1 MTTPGPQATHVRGRL
16 NLDAVETS
24 LRHLQR
30 LVGDPSSDLGLA
42 RDPLDDRVV
51 DNMLAGYAFVDALVA
66 EGVDVLA
73 LGQLR
78 HLLEM
83 NTLVLCGTDPARRVQ
98 YARHLQ
104 ATERRFY
111 EEPGGG
117 IEDLVEWHAR
127 HRRDPVWDLAAGA
140 CARILGKPQLF
151 VEGNHRTA
159 ALVMSYLLL
168 RAGLP
173 PFVLAP
179 GCAASYFE
187 LSSEIRSIDKG
198 APGAFFPL
206 AGIAHR
212 LAELLTR
219 HADPRYLRL

>member
-1 MTTPGPQATHVRGRL
+1 V
-16 NLDAVETS
+16 
-24 LRHLQR
+24 QR
-30 LVGDPSSDLGLA
+30 LVGDPASDLGLA
-42 RDPLDDRVV
+42 RDPLDDRVI
-51 DNMLAGYAFVDALVA
+51 DNMLAGYTFVDALVA

-73 LGQLR
+73 MGQLR

-83 NTLVLCGTDPARRVQ
+83 NTLVLCGTDPARREM

-127 HRRDPVWDLAAGA
+127 HRRDPVWELAAGA

-168 RAGLP
+168 RAGQP
-173 PFVLAP
+173 PFVLDP
-179 GCAASYFE
+179 DCAARYFE

-206 AGIAHR
+206 AGIAYR
-212 LAELLTR
+212 LAALLTR
-219 HADPRYLRL
+219 HADPRHLRS

>member
-1 MTTPGPQATHVRGRL
+1 M
-16 NLDAVETS
+16 
-24 LRHLQR
+24 QR
-30 LVGDPSSDLGLA
+30 LVASTPPATLGAA

-73 LGQLR
+73 MGQLR

-83 NTLVLCGTDPARRVQ
+83 NTLVLCGTDPARRV
-98 YARHLQ
+98 RTP
-104 ATERRFY
+104 ATLRRRSGASTKSR
-111 EEPGGG
+111 GGG

-140 CARILGKPQLF
+140 YVRIAEQAPALRRGQPPNGRPGHELPPAS
-151 VEGNHRTA
+151 RRPA
-159 ALVMSYLLL
+159 AL
-168 RAGLP
+168 RAH
-173 PFVLAP
+173 
-179 GCAASYFE
+179 AADSAAGYFE
-187 LSSEIRSIDKG
+187 LSSELRSIDKG

-212 LAELLTR
+212 LAALLTR
-219 HADPRYLRL
+219 HADPRHLRS

>member
-1 MTTPGPQATHVRGRL
+1 VRGRL
-16 NLDAVETS
+16 NLAAVEAS
-24 LRHLQR
+24 LRHVQR
-30 LVGDPSSDLGLA
+30 LSGHPGCELGAA

-66 EGVDVLA
+66 DGVDVLA

-78 HLLEM
+78 HLLEL
-83 NTLVLCGTDPARRVQ
+83 NTLVLCGTDPARRVL

-127 HRRDPVWDLAAGA
+127 HRRDPVWELAAGA

-151 VEGNHRTA
+151 VEGNHRTPSA
-159 ALVMSYLLL
+159 TSSCHRSSGASTRAPRARSFRSPALCIAWPRFSPDTLIRVTCVPDRSD
-168 RAGLP
+168 RA
-173 PFVLAP
+173 VRTAP
-179 GCAASYFE
+179 RSTHRIE
-187 LSSEIRSIDKG
+187 SSRKCRSSRSARRRG
-198 APGAFFPL
+198 
-206 AGIAHR
+206 
-212 LAELLTR
+212 
-219 HADPRYLRL
+219 